1 MTIVGPRGTTQ
12 VGPRR
17 STLDETDRV
26 LNYAA
31 IGATRSDDLVA
42 FPPFGYRPFEATQRL
57 GSGDERFE
65 AAARLL
71 MTWGV
76 HRISGIRVSDVTLE
90 NGQLAYT
97 GIAYGQGGKPVAPHG
112 PLSDQAMTDDGTPH
126 VVAGMTATVEYGW
139 GPFRSPAPVKVVY
152 VVDEPDRKGFACG
165 TRHGHPASGEELFLL
180 TRGEDGVVRL
190 TVRSVMRA
198 SESKYMVPMT
208 LMRVGERQHTKRIL
222 TALHPT
228 RSAGFAA

>member
-1 MTIVGPRGTTQ
+1 MTLIA
-12 VGPRR
+12 GPRR
-17 STLDETDRV
+17 GTQETDRV

-31 IGATRSDDLVA
+31 IGATRSDEVVN
-42 FPPFGYRPFEATQRL
+42 FPPHGYRPFEATQRL

-71 MTWGV
+71 MTWGI
-76 HRISGIRVSDVTLE
+76 HRISGIPVTDVELE
-90 NGQLAYT
+90 NGKRAYA
-97 GIAYGQGGKPVAPHG
+97 GVAYDPAGKPLAPHG
-112 PLSDQAMTDDGTPH
+112 PLSDQATASDGTPH

-139 GPFRSPAPVKVVY
+139 GPFRAPAPVKVVY
-152 VVDEPDRKGFACG
+152 VIDEPDRKGFACG

-180 TRGEDGVVRL
+180 HRDEDGSVHL

-198 SESKYMVPMT
+198 SESKYLVPMT
-208 LMRVGERQHTKRIL
+208 LMRVGERQYAKRIL